1 MVHLSPPPQKSGHWR
16 FAWRQDCVIPS
27 VREGLLPGKA
37 PILPPCLP
45 AGVCIPQQQTREGD
59 GKAGD
64 SHGTGIRALMTPP
77 TSPTCLILW
86 ASGHFSQLCDAQLV
100 WGWLF
105 QSHRSRHGTHVCFV
119 PDLLLIQVH
128 GLRHRTFP
136 RDSES
141 RPTILPHGGRAV
153 ASALRS
159 VRPSSSLTVSLVL
172 QLPGRSVGA
181 GEEEPCR

>member
-1 MVHLSPPPQKSGHWR
+1 M
-16 FAWRQDCVIPS
+16 IPS

-45 AGVCIPQQQTREGD
+45 AGVCTPQQQTREGD

-64 SHGTGIRALMTPP
+64 SHGTGIRALVTPP
-77 TSPTCLILW
+77 HQPHLPNPLGFWTLPRHSAGCC
-86 ASGHFSQLCDAQLV
+86 SQFSQLYDAQLV

-159 VRPSSSLTVSLVL
+159 VRPSSSLTISLVL